1 MSFVINNFFC
11 DFFLCFVSI
20 YMYIY
25 KYTLSVGQY
34 HVKQNSVRM
43 PVVGA
48 KWQDLLTLG
57 RGKGLDSCLG
67 ISRRSWKIGINQ
79 DVTNPIKQINILD
92 ATLSNVQ

>member
-1 MSFVINNFFC
+1 MAYSLELVLFPPLLIMESYTVTWFHATSFVINNFFC

-43 PVVGA
+43 PVVGV
-48 KWQDLLTLG
+48 KWQDL
-57 RGKGLDSCLG
+57 
-67 ISRRSWKIGINQ
+67 
-79 DVTNPIKQINILD
+79 
-92 ATLSNVQ
+92 